1 MTRIGVIWRN
11 ALEAVCPRCLLRIDI
26 PRKSLNYKK
35 KKETNNWR
43 KDVLSTK
50 RKVCVNITSK
60 FSPWLSHSVSTSSFS
75 TPAPYPPPCVLW
87 LSGFTLAGNQCDVRI
102 SCGQTWW
109 VCGIVCLLFH
119 SSPEAPF
126 LGLSVDTQVKH
137 ICLDLENLVKASAD
151 GNQPE
156 SASVPSV
163 GSLLWV
169 RRWWALVPLTAS
181 LTGAMS

>member
-75 TPAPYPPPCVLW
+75 TPAPYPPPLCVVAQWLHTGWQPVWCPNLLW
-87 LSGFTLAGNQCDVRI
+87 PNMVSVWYSMSPFPLIPRGSLSRTQCGHT
-102 SCGQTWW
+102 GQAHLP
-109 VCGIVCLLFH
+109 GPGK
-119 SSPEAPF
+119 SGE
-126 LGLSVDTQVKH
+126 GLS
-137 ICLDLENLVKASAD
+137 
-151 GNQPE
+151 
-156 SASVPSV
+156 
-163 GSLLWV
+163 
-169 RRWWALVPLTAS
+169 RR
-181 LTGAMS
+181 